1 MYNPKT
7 KLTIIIGTKCT
18 KKFELNDTKPLPN
31 NILKDILSK
40 NLIKG
45 EYEIID
51 NIIKYSN
58 DIKQQIIKYYENK
71 ITYNISIEIINEL
84 IKEIKDL
91 IDTFLLN
98 FLNDLYDSLNT
109 RINKNNMHKEL
120 INKSLVY
127 SVKTIKI
134 YNYEKNKIYSYEKKE
149 YVHFFKNI
157 DDCNEYIL
165 SLKTFNEHTI
175 INKIDILYNNNIIQT
190 YHFNNE
196 KNTNK
201 IIKYYENKIRYNISI
216 RFIQSLIIDIK
227 YLIDTFLLNFLIDLY
242 EILNTKII
250 KNNMHKELINKCLVY
265 SVKTKDENDENNENI
280 QYFKNID
287 EYNEYIN
294 HILKPICETFKT
306 CKYYNNEHIHYKRN
320 SQFKIVILYKNH
332 IIKTYYNNDEKNNNK
347 IKESNNLCN
356 CSLDIC
362 KCEKPNYELIKLS
375 NNYYCNSCNKW
386 KCRCN

>member
-84 IKEIKDL
+84 IIE
-91 IDTFLLN
+91 
-98 FLNDLYDSLNT
+98 
-109 RINKNNMHKEL
+109 
-120 INKSLVY
+120 
-127 SVKTIKI
+127 
-134 YNYEKNKIYSYEKKE
+134 
-149 YVHFFKNI
+149 
-157 DDCNEYIL
+157 
-165 SLKTFNEHTI
+165 
-175 INKIDILYNNNIIQT
+175 
-190 YHFNNE
+190 
-196 KNTNK
+196 
-201 IIKYYENKIRYNISI
+201 
-216 RFIQSLIIDIK
+216 IK